1 MTPTWLGRISY
12 AEGIEAQLSARQQV
26 LEGAEDVLLLL
37 EHEPVVTLGRRG
49 GEVDEAALKR
59 LSTPVVK
66 TDRGGFATW
75 HGPGQLVGYPIV
87 NLRRRKLS
95 VPDFV
100 AELGELL
107 VATSQALGVDEVTY
121 DSCRPGV
128 YRAGRKLGSIGL
140 HIHKG
145 VSTHGFA
152 LNVCNGL
159 EGFQA
164 IVVCGHADL
173 SVTTLSL
180 ELGTHQSVDDARASL
195 ETMLTRAHRGAVSAS
210 CEAP

>member
-107 VATSQALGVDEVTY
+107 VATSQALGVDEVT
-121 DSCRPGV
+121 DGCRPGSI
-128 YRAGRKLGSIGL
+128 APAKLGSSGL

-145 VSTHGFA
+145 VSTHGR
-152 LNVCNGL
+152 VKCVQRPR
-159 EGFQA
+159 GFRRSW
-164 IVVCGHADL
+164 
-173 SVTTLSL
+173 SVAT
-180 ELGTHQSVDDARASL
+180 
-195 ETMLTRAHRGAVSAS
+195 
-210 CEAP
+210 PI